1 MVADSNDT
9 VDLDEDTENVIDEVW
24 SNANSVWFYILL
36 HMLYLYY
43 M

>member
-24 SNANSVWFYILL
+24 SNANSV
-36 HMLYLYY
+36 
-43 M
+43 